1 MELIK
6 KYSNRKMYSSKTKS
20 YLTLTDLVKKV
31 QKAEK
36 FVVMDN
42 KTKEDITS
50 KTLKACLAHSTLS
63 DNEVE
68 EILKRV

>member
-50 KTLKACLAHSTLS
+50 KTL
-63 DNEVE
+63 N
-68 EILKRV
+68 IR